1 MKTLQKDLTTGNP
14 GKIIFNFTLPIFIGN
29 VFQQFYSMADTIIVG
44 KFVGTKAL
52 AAVGS
57 TGTIMFLINGFI
69 LGMTAGFTVLTAQK
83 FGAGDMKAMRKT
95 VGNAA
100 ILAIIMSLIMTVL
113 GMMAMKPLLG
123 IMKTPDDIFKDAYAY
138 IMVICGGIAAQMLYN
153 FLSSVLRALGNSKVP
168 LYFLILAALL
178 NIVLDMV
185 SDSNVEAFQ
194 YGVKD
199 LVSKQITPDRDE
211 SDDSFRVTLAD
222 IQGEGMD
229 EIQIRHQ
236 GSEELAGYQVDSYQL
251 TAPINYPASA
261 AVSEDILPMFF
272 GLKAQE
278 VAVLHPTAEDRAQV
292 GLDQPYRQVEIE
304 YQTKNSEKN
313 KLSILVSNIDG
324 AGNLYVENGSDVIY
338 KCRPQDISWLN
349 LTVDTV
355 ISHTILI
362 PDVTSLKTLTITQG
376 DGSSYQIQFQNM
388 GTDNGKV
395 LYDGKEL
402 DVDSFRNFY
411 YGLISVE
418 ADEVI
423 LENLPDTSGMNKI
436 AEIKFAY
443 MDESKKSDMV
453 TYYSESARKAYAVLD
468 GNERGFRL
476 SETQI
481 DTVLGNLQKLING
494 EEIKARY

>member
-1 MKTLQKDLTTGNP
+1 MKKQWLT
-14 GKIIFNFTLPIFIGN
+14 IG
-29 VFQQFYSMADTIIVG
+29 ILCIG
-44 KFVGTKAL
+44 IL
-52 AAVGS
+52 
-57 TGTIMFLINGFI
+57 I
-69 LGMTAGFTVLTAQK
+69 LG
-83 FGAGDMKAMRKT
+83 GACFFLLKSDDSEKSD
-95 VGNAA
+95 VESGNYQ
-100 ILAIIMSLIMTVL
+100 ILDEITE
-113 GMMAMKPLLG
+113 
-123 IMKTPDDIFKDAYAY
+123 DD
-138 IMVICGGIAAQMLYN
+138 VE
-153 FLSSVLRALGNSKVP
+153 SVVVSNALGGYEADWNDDSVIIKDCDNIAIDSSAVKKIQNAVKGITAEKKVTDGKGR
-168 LYFLILAALL
+168 L
-178 NIVLDMV
+178 NEFGLKNDPVEVTVTGKGGKESLMIGDEVPGQDSSQWYVLWKEEVYIV

-261 AVSEDILPMFF
+261 AVSEDIIPMFF

-292 GLDQPYRQVEIE
+292 GLDRPYRQVEIE
-304 YQTKNSEKN
+304 YQTKDSEKN
-313 KLSILVSNIDG
+313 KISILVSNIDG

-349 LTVDTV
+349 LIVDTV

-376 DGSSYQIQFQNM
+376 DGSSYQIQLQNM

-395 LYDGKEL
+395 LYDEKEL

-436 AEIKFAY
+436 AEIQFAY
-443 MDESKKSDMV
+443 MDESKKSDTV

-476 SETQI
+476 SETQL

>member
-1 MKTLQKDLTTGNP
+1 MKKQWLT
-14 GKIIFNFTLPIFIGN
+14 IG
-29 VFQQFYSMADTIIVG
+29 ILCIG
-44 KFVGTKAL
+44 IL
-52 AAVGS
+52 
-57 TGTIMFLINGFI
+57 I
-69 LGMTAGFTVLTAQK
+69 LGGACFFLLKSDDSEKSDVESGNYQILDEITEDDVESVVVSNASGGYEADWNDDSVIIKECDNIAIDSSAVKKIQNAVKGITAEKRVTDGKGRLNEFGLEDDPVEVTVTGKGEKESLMI
-83 FGAGDMKAMRKT
+83 GDE
-95 VGNAA
+95 VPGQD
-100 ILAIIMSLIMTVL
+100 SSQWYVL
-113 GMMAMKPLLG
+113 WKEEV
-123 IMKTPDDIFKDAYAY
+123 Y
-138 IMVICGGIAAQMLYN
+138 I
-153 FLSSVLRALGNSKVP
+153 
-168 LYFLILAALL
+168 
-178 NIVLDMV
+178 V

-272 GLKAQE
+272 GLKAQD
-278 VAVLHPTAEDRAQV
+278 VAVLHPTAEDRVQV

-304 YQTKNSEKN
+304 YQTKDSEKN
-313 KLSILVSNIDG
+313 KISILVSNIDG

-376 DGSSYQIQFQNM
+376 DGSSYQIQLQNM
-388 GTDNGKV
+388 RTDNGKV

-423 LENLPDTSGMNKI
+423 IENLPDTSGMNKI

-443 MDESKKSDMV
+443 TDESKKSDTV

-494 EEIKARY
+494 EEVKARY

>member
-1 MKTLQKDLTTGNP
+1 MKKQWLT
-14 GKIIFNFTLPIFIGN
+14 IG
-29 VFQQFYSMADTIIVG
+29 ILCIG
-44 KFVGTKAL
+44 IL
-52 AAVGS
+52 
-57 TGTIMFLINGFI
+57 I
-69 LGMTAGFTVLTAQK
+69 LGGACFFLLKSDDPEKSDVESGNYQILDEITEDDVESVVVSNASGGYEADWNDDSVIIKDCDNIAIDNSAVKKIQNAVKGITAEKKVTDGKGRLNEFGLEDDPVEVTVTGKGEKESLMI
-83 FGAGDMKAMRKT
+83 GDE
-95 VGNAA
+95 VPGQD
-100 ILAIIMSLIMTVL
+100 SSQWYVL
-113 GMMAMKPLLG
+113 WKEEV
-123 IMKTPDDIFKDAYAY
+123 Y
-138 IMVICGGIAAQMLYN
+138 I
-153 FLSSVLRALGNSKVP
+153 
-168 LYFLILAALL
+168 
-178 NIVLDMV
+178 V

-251 TAPINYPASA
+251 TVPINYPASA

>member
-1 MKTLQKDLTTGNP
+1 MKKQWLT
-14 GKIIFNFTLPIFIGN
+14 IG
-29 VFQQFYSMADTIIVG
+29 ILCIG
-44 KFVGTKAL
+44 IL
-52 AAVGS
+52 
-57 TGTIMFLINGFI
+57 I
-69 LGMTAGFTVLTAQK
+69 LGGACFFLLKSDDSEKSDVESGNYQILDEITEDDVASVVVSNASGGYEADWNDDSVIIKDCDNIAIDNSAVKKIQNAVKGITAEKKVTDGKGRLNEFGLEDDPVEVTVTGKGEKESLMI
-83 FGAGDMKAMRKT
+83 GDE
-95 VGNAA
+95 VPGQD
-100 ILAIIMSLIMTVL
+100 SSQWYVL
-113 GMMAMKPLLG
+113 WKEEV
-123 IMKTPDDIFKDAYAY
+123 Y
-138 IMVICGGIAAQMLYN
+138 I
-153 FLSSVLRALGNSKVP
+153 
-168 LYFLILAALL
+168 
-178 NIVLDMV
+178 V
-185 SDSNVEAFQ
+185 SDSNVETFQ

-222 IQGEGMD
+222 IQGAGMD

-261 AVSEDILPMFF
+261 SVSEDILPMFF

-304 YQTKNSEKN
+304 YQTKDSEKN
-313 KLSILVSNIDG
+313 KISILVSNIDG

-349 LTVDTV
+349 ITVDTV

-362 PDVTSLKTLTITQG
+362 PDVTSLKTLTVTQG
-376 DGSSYQIQFQNM
+376 DGSSYQIQLQNM
-388 GTDNGKV
+388 GADNGKV

-436 AEIKFAY
+436 AEIQFAY
-443 MDESKKSDMV
+443 MDESKKSNTI

-476 SETQI
+476 SETQL

>member
-1 MKTLQKDLTTGNP
+1 MKKQWLT
-14 GKIIFNFTLPIFIGN
+14 IG
-29 VFQQFYSMADTIIVG
+29 ILCIG
-44 KFVGTKAL
+44 IL
-52 AAVGS
+52 
-57 TGTIMFLINGFI
+57 I
-69 LGMTAGFTVLTAQK
+69 LG
-83 FGAGDMKAMRKT
+83 GACFFLLKSDDSEKSG
-95 VGNAA
+95 VESGNYQ
-100 ILAIIMSLIMTVL
+100 ILDEITE
-113 GMMAMKPLLG
+113 
-123 IMKTPDDIFKDAYAY
+123 DD
-138 IMVICGGIAAQMLYN
+138 VE
-153 FLSSVLRALGNSKVP
+153 SVVVSNALGGYEADWNDDSVIIKDFDNIAIDSSAVKKIQNAVKGITAEKKVTDGKGR
-168 LYFLILAALL
+168 L
-178 NIVLDMV
+178 NEFGLENDPVEVTVTGKGGKESLMIGDEVPGQDSSQWYVLWKEEVYIV
-185 SDSNVEAFQ
+185 SDSTVEAFQ

-292 GLDQPYRQVEIE
+292 GLDRPYRQVEIE
-304 YQTKNSEKN
+304 YQTKDSEKN
-313 KLSILVSNIDG
+313 KISILVSNIDG

-376 DGSSYQIQFQNM
+376 DGSSYQIQLQNM

-395 LYDGKEL
+395 LYDEKEL

-436 AEIKFAY
+436 AEIQFAY
-443 MDESKKSDMV
+443 MDESKKSDTV

-476 SETQI
+476 SETQL

>member
-1 MKTLQKDLTTGNP
+1 MKKQWLT
-14 GKIIFNFTLPIFIGN
+14 IG
-29 VFQQFYSMADTIIVG
+29 ILCIG
-44 KFVGTKAL
+44 IL
-52 AAVGS
+52 
-57 TGTIMFLINGFI
+57 I
-69 LGMTAGFTVLTAQK
+69 LG
-83 FGAGDMKAMRKT
+83 GACFF
-95 VGNAA
+95 
-100 ILAIIMSLIMTVL
+100 
-113 GMMAMKPLLG
+113 LL
-123 IMKTPDDIFKDAYAY
+123 KPDDPEKSDAESGNYQILDEITEDDVESVVVSNASGGYEADWNDDSVIIKDCDNIAIDSSAVKKIQNAIKGITAEKKVTDGKGRLNEFGLEDDPVEVTVTGKGEKESLMIGDEVPGQDSSQWYVLWKEEVY
-138 IMVICGGIAAQMLYN
+138 I
-153 FLSSVLRALGNSKVP
+153 
-168 LYFLILAALL
+168 
-178 NIVLDMV
+178 V

-313 KLSILVSNIDG
+313 KISILVSNIDG

-411 YGLISVE
+411 YELISVE

-423 LENLPDTSGMNKI
+423 LENLPDTSEMNKI

-443 MDESKKSDMV
+443 MDESKKSDTV

>member
-1 MKTLQKDLTTGNP
+1 MKKQWLT
-14 GKIIFNFTLPIFIGN
+14 IG
-29 VFQQFYSMADTIIVG
+29 ILCIG
-44 KFVGTKAL
+44 IL
-52 AAVGS
+52 
-57 TGTIMFLINGFI
+57 I
-69 LGMTAGFTVLTAQK
+69 LG
-83 FGAGDMKAMRKT
+83 GACFF
-95 VGNAA
+95 
-100 ILAIIMSLIMTVL
+100 
-113 GMMAMKPLLG
+113 LL
-123 IMKTPDDIFKDAYAY
+123 KPDDPEKSDAESGNYQILDEITEDDVESVVVSNASGGYEADWNDDSVIIKDCDNIAIDSSAVKKIQNAVKGITAEKKVTDGKERLNEFGLEDDPVEVTVTGKGEKESLMIGDEVPGQDSSQWYVLWKEEVY
-138 IMVICGGIAAQMLYN
+138 I
-153 FLSSVLRALGNSKVP
+153 
-168 LYFLILAALL
+168 
-178 NIVLDMV
+178 V

-313 KLSILVSNIDG
+313 KISILVSNIDG

-476 SETQI
+476 SETQL

>member
-1 MKTLQKDLTTGNP
+1 MKKQWLT
-14 GKIIFNFTLPIFIGN
+14 IG
-29 VFQQFYSMADTIIVG
+29 ILCIG
-44 KFVGTKAL
+44 IL
-52 AAVGS
+52 
-57 TGTIMFLINGFI
+57 I
-69 LGMTAGFTVLTAQK
+69 LG
-83 FGAGDMKAMRKT
+83 GACFF
-95 VGNAA
+95 
-100 ILAIIMSLIMTVL
+100 
-113 GMMAMKPLLG
+113 LL
-123 IMKTPDDIFKDAYAY
+123 KPDDPEKSDAESGNYQILDEITEDDVESVVVSNASGGYEADWNDDSVIIKDCDNIAIDSSAVKKIQNAIKGITAEKKVTDGKGRLNEFGLEDDPVEVTVTGKGEKESLMIGDEVPGQDSSQWYVLWKEEVY
-138 IMVICGGIAAQMLYN
+138 I
-153 FLSSVLRALGNSKVP
+153 
-168 LYFLILAALL
+168 
-178 NIVLDMV
+178 V

-313 KLSILVSNIDG
+313 KISILVSNIDG

-411 YGLISVE
+411 YELISVE

-443 MDESKKSDMV
+443 MDESKKSDTI

>member
-1 MKTLQKDLTTGNP
+1 MKKQWLT
-14 GKIIFNFTLPIFIGN
+14 IG
-29 VFQQFYSMADTIIVG
+29 ILCIG
-44 KFVGTKAL
+44 IL
-52 AAVGS
+52 
-57 TGTIMFLINGFI
+57 I
-69 LGMTAGFTVLTAQK
+69 LG
-83 FGAGDMKAMRKT
+83 GACFFLLKSDDSEKSG
-95 VGNAA
+95 VESGNYQ
-100 ILAIIMSLIMTVL
+100 ILDEITE
-113 GMMAMKPLLG
+113 
-123 IMKTPDDIFKDAYAY
+123 DD
-138 IMVICGGIAAQMLYN
+138 VE
-153 FLSSVLRALGNSKVP
+153 SVVVSNALGGYEADWNDDSVIIKDCDNIAIDSSAVKKIQNAVKGITAEKKVTDGKGR
-168 LYFLILAALL
+168 L
-178 NIVLDMV
+178 NEFGLENDPVEVTVTGKGGKESLMIGDEVPGQDSSQWYVLWKEEVYIV

-292 GLDQPYRQVEIE
+292 GLDRPYRQVEIE
-304 YQTKNSEKN
+304 YQTKDSEKN
-313 KLSILVSNIDG
+313 KISILVSNIDG

-376 DGSSYQIQFQNM
+376 DGSSYQIQLQNM

-395 LYDGKEL
+395 LYDEKEL

-436 AEIKFAY
+436 AEIQFAY
-443 MDESKKSDMV
+443 MDESKKSDTV

-476 SETQI
+476 SETQL

>member
-1 MKTLQKDLTTGNP
+1 MKKQWLT
-14 GKIIFNFTLPIFIGN
+14 IG
-29 VFQQFYSMADTIIVG
+29 ILCIG
-44 KFVGTKAL
+44 IL
-52 AAVGS
+52 
-57 TGTIMFLINGFI
+57 I
-69 LGMTAGFTVLTAQK
+69 LGGACFFLLKSDDSEKSDVESGNYQILDEITEDDVESVVVSNASGGYEADWNDDSVIIKDCDNIAIDNSAVKKIQNAVKGITAEKKVTDGKGRLNEFGLEDDPVEVTVTGKDEKESLMI
-83 FGAGDMKAMRKT
+83 GDE
-95 VGNAA
+95 VPGQD
-100 ILAIIMSLIMTVL
+100 SSQWYVL
-113 GMMAMKPLLG
+113 WKEEV
-123 IMKTPDDIFKDAYAY
+123 Y
-138 IMVICGGIAAQMLYN
+138 I
-153 FLSSVLRALGNSKVP
+153 
-168 LYFLILAALL
+168 
-178 NIVLDMV
+178 V

-261 AVSEDILPMFF
+261 SVSEDILPMFF

-278 VAVLHPTAEDRAQV
+278 VAVLHPTAEDRAQI

-304 YQTKNSEKN
+304 YQTKDSEKN
-313 KLSILVSNIDG
+313 KISILVSNIDG

-376 DGSSYQIQFQNM
+376 DGSSYQIQLQNM
-388 GTDNGKV
+388 GTGNGKV

-436 AEIKFAY
+436 AEIQFVY
-443 MDESKKSDMV
+443 MDESKKSDTV

>member
-1 MKTLQKDLTTGNP
+1 MKKQWLT
-14 GKIIFNFTLPIFIGN
+14 IGILC
-29 VFQQFYSMADTIIVG
+29 MGI
-44 KFVGTKAL
+44 L
-52 AAVGS
+52 
-57 TGTIMFLINGFI
+57 I
-69 LGMTAGFTVLTAQK
+69 LGGACFFLLKSDDSEKSDVESGNYQILDEITEDDVASVVVSNASGGYEADWNDDSVIIKDCDNIAIDNSAVKKIQNAVKGITAEKKVTDGKGRLNEFGLEDDPVEVTVTGKGEKESLMI
-83 FGAGDMKAMRKT
+83 GDE
-95 VGNAA
+95 VPGQD
-100 ILAIIMSLIMTVL
+100 SSQWYVL
-113 GMMAMKPLLG
+113 WKEEV
-123 IMKTPDDIFKDAYAY
+123 Y
-138 IMVICGGIAAQMLYN
+138 I
-153 FLSSVLRALGNSKVP
+153 
-168 LYFLILAALL
+168 
-178 NIVLDMV
+178 V

-313 KLSILVSNIDG
+313 KISILVSNIDG

-388 GTDNGKV
+388 GTDNEKV

-411 YGLISVE
+411 YELISVE

-443 MDESKKSDMV
+443 MDESKKSDTV

>member
-1 MKTLQKDLTTGNP
+1 MKKQWLT
-14 GKIIFNFTLPIFIGN
+14 IG
-29 VFQQFYSMADTIIVG
+29 ILCIG
-44 KFVGTKAL
+44 IL
-52 AAVGS
+52 
-57 TGTIMFLINGFI
+57 I
-69 LGMTAGFTVLTAQK
+69 LG
-83 FGAGDMKAMRKT
+83 GACFF
-95 VGNAA
+95 
-100 ILAIIMSLIMTVL
+100 
-113 GMMAMKPLLG
+113 LL
-123 IMKTPDDIFKDAYAY
+123 KPDDPEKSDAESGNYQILDEITEDDVESVIVSNASGGYEADWNDDSVIIKDCDNIAIDSSAVKKIQNAIKGITAEKKVTDGKGRLNEFGLKDDPVEVTVTGKGEKESLMIGDEVPGQDSSQWYVLWKEEVY
-138 IMVICGGIAAQMLYN
+138 I
-153 FLSSVLRALGNSKVP
+153 
-168 LYFLILAALL
+168 
-178 NIVLDMV
+178 V

-278 VAVLHPTAEDRAQV
+278 VAMLHPTAEDLAQV

-436 AEIKFAY
+436 AEIQFAY
-443 MDESKKSDMV
+443 MDESKKSNTI

-476 SETQI
+476 SETQL

>member
-1 MKTLQKDLTTGNP
+1 MKKQWLT
-14 GKIIFNFTLPIFIGN
+14 IG
-29 VFQQFYSMADTIIVG
+29 ILCIG
-44 KFVGTKAL
+44 IL
-52 AAVGS
+52 
-57 TGTIMFLINGFI
+57 I
-69 LGMTAGFTVLTAQK
+69 LGGACFFLLKSDDSEKSDVESGNYQILDEITEDDVESVVVSNASGGYEADWNDDSVIIKDCDNIAIDSSAVKKIQNAVKGITAEKKVTDGKGRLNEFGLEDDPVEVTVTGKGEKESLMI
-83 FGAGDMKAMRKT
+83 GDE
-95 VGNAA
+95 VPGQD
-100 ILAIIMSLIMTVL
+100 SSQWYVL
-113 GMMAMKPLLG
+113 WKEEV
-123 IMKTPDDIFKDAYAY
+123 Y
-138 IMVICGGIAAQMLYN
+138 I
-153 FLSSVLRALGNSKVP
+153 
-168 LYFLILAALL
+168 
-178 NIVLDMV
+178 V

-272 GLKAQE
+272 GLKAQD
-278 VAVLHPTAEDRAQV
+278 VAVLHPTAEDRVQV

-304 YQTKNSEKN
+304 YQTKDSEKN
-313 KLSILVSNIDG
+313 KISILVSNIDG

-376 DGSSYQIQFQNM
+376 DGSSYQIQLQNM

-436 AEIKFAY
+436 AEIQFAY
-443 MDESKKSDMV
+443 MDESKKSDTV

-494 EEIKARY
+494 EEVKARY

>member
-1 MKTLQKDLTTGNP
+1 MKKQWLT
-14 GKIIFNFTLPIFIGN
+14 IG
-29 VFQQFYSMADTIIVG
+29 ILCIG
-44 KFVGTKAL
+44 IL
-52 AAVGS
+52 
-57 TGTIMFLINGFI
+57 I
-69 LGMTAGFTVLTAQK
+69 LGGACFFLLKSDDSEKSDVESGNYQILDEITEDDVESVVVSNASGGYEADWNDDSVIIKDCDNIAIDSSAVKKIQNAVKGITAEKKVTDGKGRLNEFGLEDDPVEVTVTGKGEKESLMI
-83 FGAGDMKAMRKT
+83 GDE
-95 VGNAA
+95 VPGQD
-100 ILAIIMSLIMTVL
+100 SSQWYVL
-113 GMMAMKPLLG
+113 WKEEV
-123 IMKTPDDIFKDAYAY
+123 Y
-138 IMVICGGIAAQMLYN
+138 I
-153 FLSSVLRALGNSKVP
+153 
-168 LYFLILAALL
+168 
-178 NIVLDMV
+178 V

-199 LVSKQITPDRDE
+199 LISKQITPDRDE

-261 AVSEDILPMFF
+261 SVSEDILPMFF

-304 YQTKNSEKN
+304 YQTKDSEKN
-313 KLSILVSNIDG
+313 KISILVSNIDG
-324 AGNLYVENGSDVIY
+324 AGNLYVGNGSDVIY

-362 PDVTSLKTLTITQG
+362 PDVTSLKTLMITQG
-376 DGSSYQIQFQNM
+376 DGSSYQIQLQNM

-443 MDESKKSDMV
+443 MDESKKSDSV

>member
-1 MKTLQKDLTTGNP
+1 MKKQWLT
-14 GKIIFNFTLPIFIGN
+14 IG
-29 VFQQFYSMADTIIVG
+29 ILCIG
-44 KFVGTKAL
+44 IL
-52 AAVGS
+52 
-57 TGTIMFLINGFI
+57 I
-69 LGMTAGFTVLTAQK
+69 LGGACFFLLKSDDSEKSDVESGNYQILDEITEDDVESVVVSNASGGYEADWNDDSVIIKDCDNIAIDSSAVKKIQNAVKGITAEKKVTDGKGRLNEFGLEDDPVEVTVTGKGEKESLMI
-83 FGAGDMKAMRKT
+83 GDE
-95 VGNAA
+95 VPGQD
-100 ILAIIMSLIMTVL
+100 SSQWYVL
-113 GMMAMKPLLG
+113 WKEEV
-123 IMKTPDDIFKDAYAY
+123 Y
-138 IMVICGGIAAQMLYN
+138 I
-153 FLSSVLRALGNSKVP
+153 
-168 LYFLILAALL
+168 
-178 NIVLDMV
+178 V

-199 LVSKQITPDRDE
+199 LISKQITPDRDE

-304 YQTKNSEKN
+304 YQTKDSEKN
-313 KLSILVSNIDG
+313 KISILVSNIDG

-376 DGSSYQIQFQNM
+376 DGNSYQIQLQNM

-443 MDESKKSDMV
+443 MDESKKSDTV

>member
-1 MKTLQKDLTTGNP
+1 MKKQWLT
-14 GKIIFNFTLPIFIGN
+14 IG
-29 VFQQFYSMADTIIVG
+29 ILCIG
-44 KFVGTKAL
+44 IL
-52 AAVGS
+52 
-57 TGTIMFLINGFI
+57 I
-69 LGMTAGFTVLTAQK
+69 LGGACFFLLKSDDSEKSDVESGNYQILDEITEDDVESVVVSNASGGYEADWNDDSVIIKDCDNIAIDSSAVKKIQNAVKGITAEKKVTDGKGRLNEFGLEDDPVEVTVTGKGGKESLMI
-83 FGAGDMKAMRKT
+83 GDE
-95 VGNAA
+95 VPGQD
-100 ILAIIMSLIMTVL
+100 SSQWYVL
-113 GMMAMKPLLG
+113 WKEEV
-123 IMKTPDDIFKDAYAY
+123 Y
-138 IMVICGGIAAQMLYN
+138 I
-153 FLSSVLRALGNSKVP
+153 
-168 LYFLILAALL
+168 
-178 NIVLDMV
+178 V

-313 KLSILVSNIDG
+313 KISILVSNIDG

-376 DGSSYQIQFQNM
+376 DGSSYQIQLQNM

-443 MDESKKSDMV
+443 TDESKKSDTV

-476 SETQI
+476 SETQL

>member
-1 MKTLQKDLTTGNP
+1 MKKQWLT
-14 GKIIFNFTLPIFIGN
+14 IG
-29 VFQQFYSMADTIIVG
+29 ILCIG
-44 KFVGTKAL
+44 IL
-52 AAVGS
+52 
-57 TGTIMFLINGFI
+57 I
-69 LGMTAGFTVLTAQK
+69 LG
-83 FGAGDMKAMRKT
+83 GACFF
-95 VGNAA
+95 
-100 ILAIIMSLIMTVL
+100 
-113 GMMAMKPLLG
+113 LL
-123 IMKTPDDIFKDAYAY
+123 KPDDPEKSDAESGNYQILDEITEDDVESVVVSNASGGYEADWNDDSVIIKDCDNIAIDSSAVKKIQNAIKGITAEKKVTDGKGRLNEFGLEDDPVEVTVTGKGEKESLMIGDEVPGQDSSQWYVLWKEEVY
-138 IMVICGGIAAQMLYN
+138 I
-153 FLSSVLRALGNSKVP
+153 
-168 LYFLILAALL
+168 
-178 NIVLDMV
+178 V
-185 SDSNVEAFQ
+185 SNSNVEAFQ

-222 IQGEGMD
+222 IQGKGMD

-278 VAVLHPTAEDRAQV
+278 VAMLHPTAEDRAQV

-313 KLSILVSNIDG
+313 KISILVSNIDG

-362 PDVTSLKTLTITQG
+362 PDVTSLKMLTITQG

-443 MDESKKSDMV
+443 MDESKKSDTV
-453 TYYSESARKAYAVLD
+453 TYYSESAKKAYAVLD

-481 DTVLGNLQKLING
+481 DTVLGNLQKLITG

>member
-1 MKTLQKDLTTGNP
+1 MKKQWLT
-14 GKIIFNFTLPIFIGN
+14 IG
-29 VFQQFYSMADTIIVG
+29 ILCIG
-44 KFVGTKAL
+44 IL
-52 AAVGS
+52 
-57 TGTIMFLINGFI
+57 I
-69 LGMTAGFTVLTAQK
+69 LGGACFFLLKSDDPEKSDVESGNYQILDEITEDDVESVVVSNASGGYEADWNDDSVIIKDCDNIAIDNSAVKKIQNAVKGITAEKKVTDGKGRLNEFGLEDDPVEVTVTGKGEKESLMI
-83 FGAGDMKAMRKT
+83 GDE
-95 VGNAA
+95 VPGQD
-100 ILAIIMSLIMTVL
+100 SSQWYVL
-113 GMMAMKPLLG
+113 WKEEV
-123 IMKTPDDIFKDAYAY
+123 Y
-138 IMVICGGIAAQMLYN
+138 I
-153 FLSSVLRALGNSKVP
+153 
-168 LYFLILAALL
+168 
-178 NIVLDMV
+178 V
-185 SDSNVEAFQ
+185 SGSNVEAFQ

-261 AVSEDILPMFF
+261 SVSEDILPMFF

-292 GLDQPYRQVEIE
+292 GLDQPYRQIEIE
-304 YQTKNSEKN
+304 YQTKDSEKS
-313 KLSILVSNIDG
+313 KISILVSNIDG

-349 LTVDTV
+349 ITVDTV

-376 DGSSYQIQFQNM
+376 DGSSYQIQLQNM
-388 GTDNGKV
+388 GADNGKV

-436 AEIKFAY
+436 AEIQFAY
-443 MDESKKSDMV
+443 MDESKKSDTV

>member
-1 MKTLQKDLTTGNP
+1 MKKQWLT
-14 GKIIFNFTLPIFIGN
+14 IG
-29 VFQQFYSMADTIIVG
+29 ILCIG
-44 KFVGTKAL
+44 IL
-52 AAVGS
+52 
-57 TGTIMFLINGFI
+57 I
-69 LGMTAGFTVLTAQK
+69 LGGACFFLLKSDDSEKSDVESGNYQILDEITEDDVASAVVSNASGGYEADWNDDSVIIKNCDNIAIDNSAVKKIQNAVKGITAEKKVTDGKGRLNEFGLEDDPVEVTVTGKGEKESLMI
-83 FGAGDMKAMRKT
+83 GDE
-95 VGNAA
+95 VPGQD
-100 ILAIIMSLIMTVL
+100 SSQWYVL
-113 GMMAMKPLLG
+113 WKEEV
-123 IMKTPDDIFKDAYAY
+123 Y
-138 IMVICGGIAAQMLYN
+138 I
-153 FLSSVLRALGNSKVP
+153 
-168 LYFLILAALL
+168 
-178 NIVLDMV
+178 V

-222 IQGEGMD
+222 IQGAGMD

-261 AVSEDILPMFF
+261 SVSEDILPMFF

-304 YQTKNSEKN
+304 YQTKDSEKN
-313 KLSILVSNIDG
+313 KISILVSNIDG

-349 LTVDTV
+349 ITVDTV

-362 PDVTSLKTLTITQG
+362 PDVTSLKTLTVIQG
-376 DGSSYQIQFQNM
+376 DGSSYQIQLQNM
-388 GTDNGKV
+388 GADNGKV

-436 AEIKFAY
+436 AEIQFAY
-443 MDESKKSDMV
+443 MDESKKSNTV

-476 SETQI
+476 SETQL

>member
-1 MKTLQKDLTTGNP
+1 MKKQWLT
-14 GKIIFNFTLPIFIGN
+14 IG
-29 VFQQFYSMADTIIVG
+29 ILCIG
-44 KFVGTKAL
+44 IL
-52 AAVGS
+52 
-57 TGTIMFLINGFI
+57 I
-69 LGMTAGFTVLTAQK
+69 LGGACFFLLKSDDSEKSNVESGNYQILDEITEDDVESVVVSNASGGYEADWNDDSVIIKDCDNIAIDNSAVKKIQNAVKGITAEKKVTDGKGRLNEFGLEDDPVEVTVTGKGEKESLMI
-83 FGAGDMKAMRKT
+83 GDE
-95 VGNAA
+95 VPGQD
-100 ILAIIMSLIMTVL
+100 SSQWYVL
-113 GMMAMKPLLG
+113 WKEEV
-123 IMKTPDDIFKDAYAY
+123 Y
-138 IMVICGGIAAQMLYN
+138 I
-153 FLSSVLRALGNSKVP
+153 
-168 LYFLILAALL
+168 
-178 NIVLDMV
+178 V
-185 SDSNVEAFQ
+185 SDSTVEAFQ

-261 AVSEDILPMFF
+261 SVSEDILPMFF

-304 YQTKNSEKN
+304 YQTKDSEKN
-313 KLSILVSNIDG
+313 KISILVSNIDG

-376 DGSSYQIQFQNM
+376 DGSSYQIQLQNM

-436 AEIKFAY
+436 AEIQFVY
-443 MDESKKSDMV
+443 MDESKKSDTV

-476 SETQI
+476 SETQL

>member
-1 MKTLQKDLTTGNP
+1 MKKQWLT
-14 GKIIFNFTLPIFIGN
+14 IG
-29 VFQQFYSMADTIIVG
+29 ILCIG
-44 KFVGTKAL
+44 IL
-52 AAVGS
+52 
-57 TGTIMFLINGFI
+57 I
-69 LGMTAGFTVLTAQK
+69 LG
-83 FGAGDMKAMRKT
+83 GACFF
-95 VGNAA
+95 
-100 ILAIIMSLIMTVL
+100 
-113 GMMAMKPLLG
+113 LL
-123 IMKTPDDIFKDAYAY
+123 KPDDPEKSDAESGNYQILDEITEDDVESVVVSNASGGYEADWNDDSVIIKDCDNIAIDSSAVKKIQNAIKGITAEKKVTDGKGRLNEFGLEDDPVEVTVTGKGEKESLMIGDEVPGQDSSQWYVLWKEEVY
-138 IMVICGGIAAQMLYN
+138 I
-153 FLSSVLRALGNSKVP
+153 
-168 LYFLILAALL
+168 
-178 NIVLDMV
+178 V

-251 TAPINYPASA
+251 TTPINYPASA

-313 KLSILVSNIDG
+313 KISILVSNIDG

-338 KCRPQDISWLN
+338 KCRSQDISWLN

-362 PDVTSLKTLTITQG
+362 PDVTSLKMLTITQG

-411 YGLISVE
+411 YELISVE

-443 MDESKKSDMV
+443 MDESKKSDTV

>member
-1 MKTLQKDLTTGNP
+1 MKKQWLT
-14 GKIIFNFTLPIFIGN
+14 IG
-29 VFQQFYSMADTIIVG
+29 ILCIG
-44 KFVGTKAL
+44 IL
-52 AAVGS
+52 
-57 TGTIMFLINGFI
+57 I
-69 LGMTAGFTVLTAQK
+69 LGGACFFLLKSDDSEKSDVESGNYQILDEITEDDVESVVVSNASGGYEADWNDDSVIIKDCDNIAIDSSAVKKIQNAIKGITAEKKVTDGKGRLNEFGLEDDPVEVTVTGKGEKESLMI
-83 FGAGDMKAMRKT
+83 GDE
-95 VGNAA
+95 VPGQD
-100 ILAIIMSLIMTVL
+100 SSQWYVL
-113 GMMAMKPLLG
+113 WKEEV
-123 IMKTPDDIFKDAYAY
+123 Y
-138 IMVICGGIAAQMLYN
+138 I
-153 FLSSVLRALGNSKVP
+153 
-168 LYFLILAALL
+168 
-178 NIVLDMV
+178 V

-199 LVSKQITPDRDE
+199 LISKQITPDRDE

-251 TAPINYPASA
+251 TAPIDYPASA
-261 AVSEDILPMFF
+261 SVSEDILPIFF

-304 YQTKNSEKN
+304 YQTKDSEKN
-313 KLSILVSNIDG
+313 KISILVSNIDG

-349 LTVDTV
+349 ITVDTV

-376 DGSSYQIQFQNM
+376 DESSYQIQLQNM

-443 MDESKKSDMV
+443 MDESKKSDTV

>member
-1 MKTLQKDLTTGNP
+1 MKKQWLT
-14 GKIIFNFTLPIFIGN
+14 IG
-29 VFQQFYSMADTIIVG
+29 ILCIG
-44 KFVGTKAL
+44 IL
-52 AAVGS
+52 
-57 TGTIMFLINGFI
+57 I
-69 LGMTAGFTVLTAQK
+69 LG
-83 FGAGDMKAMRKT
+83 GACFFLLKSDDSEKSD
-95 VGNAA
+95 VESGNYQ
-100 ILAIIMSLIMTVL
+100 ILDEITE
-113 GMMAMKPLLG
+113 
-123 IMKTPDDIFKDAYAY
+123 DD
-138 IMVICGGIAAQMLYN
+138 VE
-153 FLSSVLRALGNSKVP
+153 SVVVSNALGGYEADWNDDSVIIKDCDNIAIDSSAVKKIQNAVKGITAEKKVTDGKGR
-168 LYFLILAALL
+168 L
-178 NIVLDMV
+178 NEFGLENDPVEVTVTGKGGKESLMIGDEVPGQDSSQWYVLWKEEVYIV

-292 GLDQPYRQVEIE
+292 GLDRPYRQVEIE
-304 YQTKNSEKN
+304 YQTKDSEKN
-313 KLSILVSNIDG
+313 KISILVSNIDG

-376 DGSSYQIQFQNM
+376 DGSSYQIQLQNM

-395 LYDGKEL
+395 LYDEKEL

-443 MDESKKSDMV
+443 TDESKKSDTV

-476 SETQI
+476 SETQL

>member
-1 MKTLQKDLTTGNP
+1 MKKQWLT
-14 GKIIFNFTLPIFIGN
+14 IG
-29 VFQQFYSMADTIIVG
+29 ILCIG
-44 KFVGTKAL
+44 IL
-52 AAVGS
+52 
-57 TGTIMFLINGFI
+57 I
-69 LGMTAGFTVLTAQK
+69 LG
-83 FGAGDMKAMRKT
+83 GACFFLLKSDDSEKSDVESR
-95 VGNAA
+95 NYQ
-100 ILAIIMSLIMTVL
+100 ILDEITE
-113 GMMAMKPLLG
+113 
-123 IMKTPDDIFKDAYAY
+123 DD
-138 IMVICGGIAAQMLYN
+138 VE
-153 FLSSVLRALGNSKVP
+153 SVVVSNALGGYEADWNDDSVIIKDCDNIAIDSSAVKKIQNAVKGITAEKKVTDGKGR
-168 LYFLILAALL
+168 L
-178 NIVLDMV
+178 NEFGLENDPVEVTVTGKGGKESLMIGDEVPGQDSSQWYVLWKEEVYIV

-292 GLDQPYRQVEIE
+292 GLDRPYRQVEIE
-304 YQTKNSEKN
+304 YQTKDSEKN
-313 KLSILVSNIDG
+313 KISILVSNIDG

-376 DGSSYQIQFQNM
+376 DGSSYQIQLQNM

-395 LYDGKEL
+395 LYDEKEL

-411 YGLISVE
+411 YELISVE

-436 AEIKFAY
+436 AEIQFAY
-443 MDESKKSDMV
+443 MDESKKSDTV

-476 SETQI
+476 SETQL

>member
-1 MKTLQKDLTTGNP
+1 MKKQWLT
-14 GKIIFNFTLPIFIGN
+14 IGILC
-29 VFQQFYSMADTIIVG
+29 MGI
-44 KFVGTKAL
+44 L
-52 AAVGS
+52 
-57 TGTIMFLINGFI
+57 I
-69 LGMTAGFTVLTAQK
+69 LGGACFFLLKSDDSEKSDVESGNYQILDEITEDDVASVVVSNASGGYEADWNDDSVIIKDCDNIAIDNSAVKKIQNAVKGITAEKKVTDGKGRLNEFGLEDDPVEVTVTGKGEKESLMI
-83 FGAGDMKAMRKT
+83 GDE
-95 VGNAA
+95 VPGQD
-100 ILAIIMSLIMTVL
+100 SSQWYVL
-113 GMMAMKPLLG
+113 WKEEV
-123 IMKTPDDIFKDAYAY
+123 Y
-138 IMVICGGIAAQMLYN
+138 I
-153 FLSSVLRALGNSKVP
+153 
-168 LYFLILAALL
+168 
-178 NIVLDMV
+178 V

-313 KLSILVSNIDG
+313 KISILVSNIDG

-411 YGLISVE
+411 YELISVE

-443 MDESKKSDMV
+443 MDESKKSDTV
-453 TYYSESARKAYAVLD
+453 TYYSESARKAYAMVD

>member
-1 MKTLQKDLTTGNP
+1 MKKQWLT
-14 GKIIFNFTLPIFIGN
+14 IG
-29 VFQQFYSMADTIIVG
+29 ILCIG
-44 KFVGTKAL
+44 IL
-52 AAVGS
+52 
-57 TGTIMFLINGFI
+57 I
-69 LGMTAGFTVLTAQK
+69 LGGACFFLLKSDDSEKSDVESGNYQILDEIAEDDVESVVVSNASGGYEADWNDDSVIIKDCDNIAIDSSAVKKIQNAVKGITAEKKVTDGKGRLNEFGLENDPVEVTVTGKGGKESLMI
-83 FGAGDMKAMRKT
+83 GDE
-95 VGNAA
+95 VPGQD
-100 ILAIIMSLIMTVL
+100 SSQWYVL
-113 GMMAMKPLLG
+113 WKEEV
-123 IMKTPDDIFKDAYAY
+123 Y
-138 IMVICGGIAAQMLYN
+138 I
-153 FLSSVLRALGNSKVP
+153 
-168 LYFLILAALL
+168 
-178 NIVLDMV
+178 V
-185 SDSNVEAFQ
+185 SDSTVEAFQ

-251 TAPINYPASA
+251 TAPIDYPASA
-261 AVSEDILPMFF
+261 SVSEDILPMFF

-304 YQTKNSEKN
+304 YQTKDSEKN
-313 KLSILVSNIDG
+313 KISILVSNIDG

-349 LTVDTV
+349 ITVDTV

-376 DGSSYQIQFQNM
+376 DESSYQIQLQNM

-423 LENLPDTSGMNKI
+423 LENLPDTLGMNKI
-436 AEIKFAY
+436 AEIQFAY
-443 MDESKKSDMV
+443 MDESKKSDKV

-476 SETQI
+476 SETQL

>member
-1 MKTLQKDLTTGNP
+1 MKKQWLT
-14 GKIIFNFTLPIFIGN
+14 IG
-29 VFQQFYSMADTIIVG
+29 ILCIG
-44 KFVGTKAL
+44 IL
-52 AAVGS
+52 
-57 TGTIMFLINGFI
+57 I
-69 LGMTAGFTVLTAQK
+69 LGGACFFLLKSDDSEKSDVESGNYQILDEITEDDVESVVVSNASGGYEADWNDDSVIIKDCDNIAIDSSAVKKIQNAIKGITAEKKVTDGKGRLNEFGLEDDPVEVTVTGKGEKESLMI
-83 FGAGDMKAMRKT
+83 GDE
-95 VGNAA
+95 VPGQD
-100 ILAIIMSLIMTVL
+100 SSQWYVL
-113 GMMAMKPLLG
+113 WKEEV
-123 IMKTPDDIFKDAYAY
+123 Y
-138 IMVICGGIAAQMLYN
+138 I
-153 FLSSVLRALGNSKVP
+153 
-168 LYFLILAALL
+168 
-178 NIVLDMV
+178 V

-304 YQTKNSEKN
+304 YQTKDSEKN
-313 KLSILVSNIDG
+313 KISILVSNIDG

-349 LTVDTV
+349 ITVDTV

-362 PDVTSLKTLTITQG
+362 PDVTSLKTLMITQG
-376 DGSSYQIQFQNM
+376 DGSSYQIQLQNM

-443 MDESKKSDMV
+443 MDESKKSDSV

-476 SETQI
+476 SETQL

>member
-1 MKTLQKDLTTGNP
+1 MKKQWLT
-14 GKIIFNFTLPIFIGN
+14 IG
-29 VFQQFYSMADTIIVG
+29 ILCIG
-44 KFVGTKAL
+44 IL
-52 AAVGS
+52 
-57 TGTIMFLINGFI
+57 I
-69 LGMTAGFTVLTAQK
+69 LGGACFFLLKSDDSEKSDVESGNYQILDEITEDDVESVVVSNASGGYEADWNDDSVIIKDCDNIAIDSSAVKKIQNAVKGITAEKKVTDGKGRLNEFGLENDPVEVTVTGKGGKESLMI
-83 FGAGDMKAMRKT
+83 GDE
-95 VGNAA
+95 VPGQD
-100 ILAIIMSLIMTVL
+100 SSQWYVL
-113 GMMAMKPLLG
+113 WKEEV
-123 IMKTPDDIFKDAYAY
+123 Y
-138 IMVICGGIAAQMLYN
+138 I
-153 FLSSVLRALGNSKVP
+153 
-168 LYFLILAALL
+168 
-178 NIVLDMV
+178 V

-278 VAVLHPTAEDRAQV
+278 VVVLHPTAEDRAQV

-313 KLSILVSNIDG
+313 KISILVSNIDG

-376 DGSSYQIQFQNM
+376 DGSSYQIQLQNM

-395 LYDGKEL
+395 LYDEKEL

-436 AEIKFAY
+436 AEIQFAY
-443 MDESKKSDMV
+443 MDESKKSDTV

-476 SETQI
+476 SETQL

>member
-1 MKTLQKDLTTGNP
+1 MKKQWLT
-14 GKIIFNFTLPIFIGN
+14 IG
-29 VFQQFYSMADTIIVG
+29 ILCIG
-44 KFVGTKAL
+44 IL
-52 AAVGS
+52 
-57 TGTIMFLINGFI
+57 I
-69 LGMTAGFTVLTAQK
+69 LGGACFFLLKSDDSEKSDVESGNYQILDEITEDDVESVVVSNASGGYEADWNDDSVIIKECDNIAIDSSAVKKIQNAVKGITAEKKVTDGKGRLNEFGLEDDPVEVTVTGKGEKESLMI
-83 FGAGDMKAMRKT
+83 GDE
-95 VGNAA
+95 VPGQD
-100 ILAIIMSLIMTVL
+100 SSQWYVL
-113 GMMAMKPLLG
+113 WKEEV
-123 IMKTPDDIFKDAYAY
+123 Y
-138 IMVICGGIAAQMLYN
+138 I
-153 FLSSVLRALGNSKVP
+153 
-168 LYFLILAALL
+168 
-178 NIVLDMV
+178 V
-185 SDSNVEAFQ
+185 SDSNIEAFQ

-304 YQTKNSEKN
+304 YQTKDSEKN
-313 KLSILVSNIDG
+313 KISILVSNIDG

-376 DGSSYQIQFQNM
+376 DGSSYQIQLQNM

-395 LYDGKEL
+395 LYDEKEL

-443 MDESKKSDMV
+443 MDESKKSDTV

-476 SETQI
+476 SETQL

>member
-1 MKTLQKDLTTGNP
+1 MKKQWLT
-14 GKIIFNFTLPIFIGN
+14 IGILC
-29 VFQQFYSMADTIIVG
+29 MGI
-44 KFVGTKAL
+44 L
-52 AAVGS
+52 
-57 TGTIMFLINGFI
+57 I
-69 LGMTAGFTVLTAQK
+69 LGGACFFLLKSDDSEKSDVESGNYQILDEITEDDVASVVVSNASGGYEADWNDDSVIIKDCDNIAIDNSAVKKIQNAVKGITAEKKVTDGKGRLNEFGLEDDPVEVTVTGKGEKESLMI
-83 FGAGDMKAMRKT
+83 GDE
-95 VGNAA
+95 VPGQD
-100 ILAIIMSLIMTVL
+100 SSQWYVL
-113 GMMAMKPLLG
+113 WKEEV
-123 IMKTPDDIFKDAYAY
+123 Y
-138 IMVICGGIAAQMLYN
+138 I
-153 FLSSVLRALGNSKVP
+153 
-168 LYFLILAALL
+168 
-178 NIVLDMV
+178 V

-304 YQTKNSEKN
+304 YQTKDSEKN
-313 KLSILVSNIDG
+313 KISILVSNIDG

-349 LTVDTV
+349 ITVDTV

-362 PDVTSLKTLTITQG
+362 PDVTSLKTLTVTLG
-376 DGSSYQIQFQNM
+376 DGSSYQIQLQNM
-388 GTDNGKV
+388 GADNGKV

-436 AEIKFAY
+436 AEIQFAY
-443 MDESKKSDMV
+443 MDESKKSNTI

-476 SETQI
+476 SETQL

>member
-1 MKTLQKDLTTGNP
+1 MKKQWLT
-14 GKIIFNFTLPIFIGN
+14 IG
-29 VFQQFYSMADTIIVG
+29 ILCIG
-44 KFVGTKAL
+44 IL
-52 AAVGS
+52 
-57 TGTIMFLINGFI
+57 I
-69 LGMTAGFTVLTAQK
+69 LG
-83 FGAGDMKAMRKT
+83 GACFFLLKSDDSEKSD
-95 VGNAA
+95 VESGNYQ
-100 ILAIIMSLIMTVL
+100 ILDEITE
-113 GMMAMKPLLG
+113 
-123 IMKTPDDIFKDAYAY
+123 DDVESV
-138 IMVICGGIAAQMLYN
+138 MVSN
-153 FLSSVLRALGNSKVP
+153 ALGGYEADWNDDSVIIKDCDNIAIDSSAVKKIQNAVKGITAEKKVTDGKGR
-168 LYFLILAALL
+168 L
-178 NIVLDMV
+178 NEFGLEDDPVEVTVTGKGGKESLMIGDEVPGQDSSQWYVLWKEEVYIV
-185 SDSNVEAFQ
+185 SDSTVEAFQ

-251 TAPINYPASA
+251 TAPIDYPASA
-261 AVSEDILPMFF
+261 SVSEDILPMFF

-304 YQTKNSEKN
+304 YQTKDSEKN
-313 KLSILVSNIDG
+313 KISILVSNIDG

-362 PDVTSLKTLTITQG
+362 PDVTNLKTLTITQG
-376 DGSSYQIQFQNM
+376 DGSSYQIQLQNM

-395 LYDGKEL
+395 LYDEKEL

-436 AEIKFAY
+436 AEIQFAY
-443 MDESKKSDMV
+443 MDESKKSDTV

-476 SETQI
+476 SETQL

>member
-1 MKTLQKDLTTGNP
+1 MKKQWLT
-14 GKIIFNFTLPIFIGN
+14 IG
-29 VFQQFYSMADTIIVG
+29 ILCIG
-44 KFVGTKAL
+44 IL
-52 AAVGS
+52 
-57 TGTIMFLINGFI
+57 I
-69 LGMTAGFTVLTAQK
+69 LG
-83 FGAGDMKAMRKT
+83 GACFF
-95 VGNAA
+95 
-100 ILAIIMSLIMTVL
+100 
-113 GMMAMKPLLG
+113 LL
-123 IMKTPDDIFKDAYAY
+123 KPDDPEKSDAESGNYQILDEITEDDVESVVVSNASGGYEADWNDDSVIIKDCDNIAIDSSAVKKIQNAIKGITAEKKVTDGKGRLNEFGLEDDPVEVTVTGKGEKESLMIGDEVPGQDSSQWYVLWKEEVY
-138 IMVICGGIAAQMLYN
+138 I
-153 FLSSVLRALGNSKVP
+153 
-168 LYFLILAALL
+168 
-178 NIVLDMV
+178 V

-313 KLSILVSNIDG
+313 KISILVSNIDG

-376 DGSSYQIQFQNM
+376 DGNSYQIQFQNM

-436 AEIKFAY
+436 AEIKFVY

-468 GNERGFRL
+468 GNETGFRL

>member
-1 MKTLQKDLTTGNP
+1 MKKQWLT
-14 GKIIFNFTLPIFIGN
+14 IG
-29 VFQQFYSMADTIIVG
+29 ILCIG
-44 KFVGTKAL
+44 IL
-52 AAVGS
+52 
-57 TGTIMFLINGFI
+57 I
-69 LGMTAGFTVLTAQK
+69 LGGACFFLLKSDDSEKSDVESGNYQILDEITEDDVESVVVSNASGGYEADWNDDSVIIKDCDNIAIDSSAVKKIQNAIKGITAEKKVTDGKGRLNEFGLEDDPVEVTVTGKGEKESLMI
-83 FGAGDMKAMRKT
+83 GDE
-95 VGNAA
+95 VPGQD
-100 ILAIIMSLIMTVL
+100 SSQWYVL
-113 GMMAMKPLLG
+113 WKEEV
-123 IMKTPDDIFKDAYAY
+123 Y
-138 IMVICGGIAAQMLYN
+138 I
-153 FLSSVLRALGNSKVP
+153 
-168 LYFLILAALL
+168 
-178 NIVLDMV
+178 V

-292 GLDQPYRQVEIE
+292 GLDRPYRQVEIE
-304 YQTKNSEKN
+304 YQTKDSEKN
-313 KLSILVSNIDG
+313 KISILVSNIDG

-376 DGSSYQIQFQNM
+376 DGSSYQIQLQNM

-395 LYDGKEL
+395 LYDEKEL

-436 AEIKFAY
+436 AEIQFAY
-443 MDESKKSDMV
+443 MDESKKSDTV

-476 SETQI
+476 SETQL

>member
-1 MKTLQKDLTTGNP
+1 MKKQWLT
-14 GKIIFNFTLPIFIGN
+14 IG
-29 VFQQFYSMADTIIVG
+29 ILCIG
-44 KFVGTKAL
+44 IL
-52 AAVGS
+52 
-57 TGTIMFLINGFI
+57 I
-69 LGMTAGFTVLTAQK
+69 LG
-83 FGAGDMKAMRKT
+83 GACFFLLKSDDSEKSD
-95 VGNAA
+95 VESGNYQ
-100 ILAIIMSLIMTVL
+100 ILDEITE
-113 GMMAMKPLLG
+113 
-123 IMKTPDDIFKDAYAY
+123 DDVESV
-138 IMVICGGIAAQMLYN
+138 MVSN
-153 FLSSVLRALGNSKVP
+153 ALGGYEADWNDDSVIIKDCDNIAIDSSAVKKIQNAVKGITAEKKVTDGKGR
-168 LYFLILAALL
+168 L
-178 NIVLDMV
+178 NEFGLENDPVEVTVTGKGGKESLMIGDEVPGQDSSQWYVLWKEEVYIV
-185 SDSNVEAFQ
+185 SDSTVEAFQ

-292 GLDQPYRQVEIE
+292 GLDRPYRQVEIE
-304 YQTKNSEKN
+304 YQTKDSEKN
-313 KLSILVSNIDG
+313 KISILVSNIDG

-376 DGSSYQIQFQNM
+376 DGSSYQIQLQNM

-395 LYDGKEL
+395 LYDEKEL

-436 AEIKFAY
+436 AEIQFAY
-443 MDESKKSDMV
+443 MDESKKSDTV

-476 SETQI
+476 SETQL

>member
-1 MKTLQKDLTTGNP
+1 MKKQWLT
-14 GKIIFNFTLPIFIGN
+14 IG
-29 VFQQFYSMADTIIVG
+29 ILCIG
-44 KFVGTKAL
+44 IL
-52 AAVGS
+52 
-57 TGTIMFLINGFI
+57 I
-69 LGMTAGFTVLTAQK
+69 LG
-83 FGAGDMKAMRKT
+83 GACFF
-95 VGNAA
+95 
-100 ILAIIMSLIMTVL
+100 
-113 GMMAMKPLLG
+113 LL
-123 IMKTPDDIFKDAYAY
+123 KPDDPEKSDAESGNYQILDEITEDDVESVVVSNASGGYEADWNDDSVIIKDCDNIAIDSSAVKKIQNAIKGITAEKKVTDGKGRLNEFGLEDDPVEVTVTGKGEKESLMIGDEVPGQDSSQWYVLWKEEVY
-138 IMVICGGIAAQMLYN
+138 I
-153 FLSSVLRALGNSKVP
+153 
-168 LYFLILAALL
+168 
-178 NIVLDMV
+178 V
-185 SDSNVEAFQ
+185 SNSNVEAFQ

-222 IQGEGMD
+222 IQGKGMD

-278 VAVLHPTAEDRAQV
+278 VAMLHPTAEDRAQV

-313 KLSILVSNIDG
+313 KISILVSNIDG
-324 AGNLYVENGSDVIY
+324 AGNHYVENGSDVIY

-362 PDVTSLKTLTITQG
+362 PDVTSLKMLTITQG

-443 MDESKKSDMV
+443 MDESKKSDTV
-453 TYYSESARKAYAVLD
+453 TYYSESAKKAYAVLD

>member
-1 MKTLQKDLTTGNP
+1 MKKQWLT
-14 GKIIFNFTLPIFIGN
+14 IG
-29 VFQQFYSMADTIIVG
+29 ILCIG
-44 KFVGTKAL
+44 IL
-52 AAVGS
+52 
-57 TGTIMFLINGFI
+57 I
-69 LGMTAGFTVLTAQK
+69 LGGACFFLLKSDDSEKSDVESGNYQILDEITEDDVESVVVSNASGGYEADWNDDSVIIKECDNIAIDSSAVKKIQNAVKGITAEKKATDGKGRLNEFGLEDDPVEVTVTGKGEKESLMI
-83 FGAGDMKAMRKT
+83 GDE
-95 VGNAA
+95 VPGQD
-100 ILAIIMSLIMTVL
+100 SSQWYVL
-113 GMMAMKPLLG
+113 WKEEV
-123 IMKTPDDIFKDAYAY
+123 Y
-138 IMVICGGIAAQMLYN
+138 I
-153 FLSSVLRALGNSKVP
+153 
-168 LYFLILAALL
+168 
-178 NIVLDMV
+178 V
-185 SDSNVEAFQ
+185 SDSNIEAFQ

-304 YQTKNSEKN
+304 YQTKDSEKN
-313 KLSILVSNIDG
+313 KISILVSNIDG

-376 DGSSYQIQFQNM
+376 DGSSYQIQLQNM

-395 LYDGKEL
+395 LYDEKEL

-443 MDESKKSDMV
+443 MDESKKSDTV

-476 SETQI
+476 SETQL

>member
-1 MKTLQKDLTTGNP
+1 MKKQWLT
-14 GKIIFNFTLPIFIGN
+14 IG
-29 VFQQFYSMADTIIVG
+29 ILCIG
-44 KFVGTKAL
+44 IL
-52 AAVGS
+52 
-57 TGTIMFLINGFI
+57 I
-69 LGMTAGFTVLTAQK
+69 LGGACFFLLKSDDSEKSDVESGNYQILDEITEDDVASVVVSNASGGYEADWNDDSVIIKDCDNIAIDNSAVKKIQNAVKGITAEKKVTDGKGRLNEFGLEDDPVEVTVTGKGEKESLMI
-83 FGAGDMKAMRKT
+83 GDE
-95 VGNAA
+95 VPGQD
-100 ILAIIMSLIMTVL
+100 SSQWYVL
-113 GMMAMKPLLG
+113 WKEEV
-123 IMKTPDDIFKDAYAY
+123 Y
-138 IMVICGGIAAQMLYN
+138 I
-153 FLSSVLRALGNSKVP
+153 
-168 LYFLILAALL
+168 
-178 NIVLDMV
+178 V

-222 IQGEGMD
+222 IQGAGMD

-261 AVSEDILPMFF
+261 SVSEDILPMFF

-313 KLSILVSNIDG
+313 KISILVSNIDG

-411 YGLISVE
+411 YELISVE

-423 LENLPDTSGMNKI
+423 LENLLDTSGMNKI

-443 MDESKKSDMV
+443 MDESKKSDTV

>member
-1 MKTLQKDLTTGNP
+1 MKKQWLT
-14 GKIIFNFTLPIFIGN
+14 IG
-29 VFQQFYSMADTIIVG
+29 ILCIG
-44 KFVGTKAL
+44 IL
-52 AAVGS
+52 
-57 TGTIMFLINGFI
+57 I
-69 LGMTAGFTVLTAQK
+69 LGGACFFLLKSDDPEKSDVESGNYQILDEITEDDVESVVVSNASGGYEADWNDDSVIIKDCDNIAIDNSAVKKIQNAVKGITAEKKVTDGKGRLNEFGLEDDPVEVTVTGKGEKESLMI
-83 FGAGDMKAMRKT
+83 GDE
-95 VGNAA
+95 VPGQD
-100 ILAIIMSLIMTVL
+100 SSQWYVL
-113 GMMAMKPLLG
+113 WKEEV
-123 IMKTPDDIFKDAYAY
+123 Y
-138 IMVICGGIAAQMLYN
+138 I
-153 FLSSVLRALGNSKVP
+153 
-168 LYFLILAALL
+168 
-178 NIVLDMV
+178 V

-251 TAPINYPASA
+251 TVPINYPASV

>member
-1 MKTLQKDLTTGNP
+1 MKKQWLT
-14 GKIIFNFTLPIFIGN
+14 IG
-29 VFQQFYSMADTIIVG
+29 ILCVG
-44 KFVGTKAL
+44 IL
-52 AAVGS
+52 
-57 TGTIMFLINGFI
+57 I
-69 LGMTAGFTVLTAQK
+69 LGGACFFLLKSDDPEKSDAESGNYQILDEITEDDVESVVVSNASGGYEADWNDDSVIIKDCDNIAIDSSAVKKIQNTVKGITAEKKVTDGKERLNEFGLEDDPVEVIVTGKGEKESLMIGDEVPGQDSSQWYVLWK
-83 FGAGDMKAMRKT
+83 EE
-95 VGNAA
+95 V
-100 ILAIIMSLIMTVL
+100 
-113 GMMAMKPLLG
+113 
-123 IMKTPDDIFKDAYAY
+123 Y
-138 IMVICGGIAAQMLYN
+138 I
-153 FLSSVLRALGNSKVP
+153 
-168 LYFLILAALL
+168 
-178 NIVLDMV
+178 V

-304 YQTKNSEKN
+304 YQAKDSEKN
-313 KLSILVSNIDG
+313 KISILVSNIDG

-376 DGSSYQIQFQNM
+376 DGSSYQIQLQNM
-388 GTDNGKV
+388 ETDNGKV

-436 AEIKFAY
+436 TEIKFAY
-443 MDESKKSDMV
+443 MDESKKSDTV

>member
-1 MKTLQKDLTTGNP
+1 MKKQWLT
-14 GKIIFNFTLPIFIGN
+14 IG
-29 VFQQFYSMADTIIVG
+29 ILCIG
-44 KFVGTKAL
+44 IL
-52 AAVGS
+52 
-57 TGTIMFLINGFI
+57 I
-69 LGMTAGFTVLTAQK
+69 LG
-83 FGAGDMKAMRKT
+83 GACFF
-95 VGNAA
+95 
-100 ILAIIMSLIMTVL
+100 
-113 GMMAMKPLLG
+113 LL
-123 IMKTPDDIFKDAYAY
+123 KPDDPEKSDAESGNYQILDEITEDDVESVVVSNASGGYEADWNDDSVIIKDCNNIAIDSSAVKKIQNAIKGITAEKKVTDGKGRLNEFGLEDDPVEVTVTGKGEKESLMIGDEVPGQDSSQWYVLWKEEVY
-138 IMVICGGIAAQMLYN
+138 I
-153 FLSSVLRALGNSKVP
+153 
-168 LYFLILAALL
+168 
-178 NIVLDMV
+178 V

-313 KLSILVSNIDG
+313 KISILVSNIDG

-436 AEIKFAY
+436 AEIKFVY